1 MKRLLL
7 GTLAAAATG
16 ASMAAASLVPTLSA
30 PTELQLGEYAV
41 FRLSV
46 KNNAGTAAAGV
57 VLRMPLPVGMT
68 PQAPLPTACAVVT
81 EAYLSVQNV
90 RQLRCSPGT
99 VPARATRAYSV
110 VIQAPALPQGVAHQM
125 VATATGLTPSV
136 VAYPM
141 TQYQNF
147 DIPIAGGS
155 LWEIRSCANGSAGP
169 IAYNICP
176 ASAEVVGEIEL
187 QTGGGVLGDDG
198 STGVWMQN
206 NPHVAR
212 IDWTDYGSGAFIT
225 TLSVIDSKCLRGP
238 GVSVPPPGQPTW
250 YAATKI
256 CLK

>member
-1 MKRLLL
+1 MMKRLLL

-16 ASMAAASLVPTLSA
+16 ASLAAVSLVPTLSA
-30 PTELQLGEYAV
+30 PTELQLNEYAV

-46 KNNAGTAAAGV
+46 KNNANTSATGV

-68 PQAPLPTACAVVT
+68 PQAPLPTACSVVT
-81 EAYLSVQNV
+81 EAYQSSQNV

-110 VIQAPALPQGVAHQM
+110 VIQAPALPQGIAHQL

-141 TQYQNF
+141 TQYQHY
-147 DIPIAGGS
+147 DIPIVGGS
-155 LWEIRSCANGSAGP
+155 LWEIRSCGSGTGP
-169 IAYNICP
+169 IAYDICP
-176 ASAEVVGEIEL
+176 TSSEEVGEVEL
-187 QTGGGVLGDDG
+187 QTGGGVLGSDG
-198 STGVWMQN
+198 STGVWIQN

-212 IDWTDYGSGAFIT
+212 IDWTDTGSGAFVT
-225 TLSVIDSKCLRGP
+225 NLSVISSKCFRGP
-238 GVSVPPPGQPTW
+238 GVSVPPPGQPLW
-250 YAATKI
+250 YAANKI